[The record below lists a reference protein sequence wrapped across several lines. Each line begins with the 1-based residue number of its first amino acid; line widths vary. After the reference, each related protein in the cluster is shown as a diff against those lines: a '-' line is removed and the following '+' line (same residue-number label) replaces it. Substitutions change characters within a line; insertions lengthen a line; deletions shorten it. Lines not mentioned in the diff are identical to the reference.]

1 MSHRNT
7 HQITIAKMS
16 KSWCEKEEFSN
27 AQTKRSHWSHF
38 CAFKIG
44 FASDNKVRTYQQK
57 HCCVFK
63 YWDCNRMSSK
73 TYWVPYHSNFSVCFV
88 WFTWKLIPKTC
99 EKRLVISATTFFTL
113 LLFGHSNVPTV
124 SFLFERKMFIRQ
136 PFVESQSIF
145 SISQIIVTMAYH
157 IIAFRILNYW
167 TSIGW
172 FADRVRVIPG

>member
-7 HQITIAKMS
+7 HQITIVKMS
-16 KSWCEKEEFSN
+16 KSWCDKEEFSN
-27 AQTKRSHWSHF
+27 AQTKRSH
-38 CAFKIG
+38 C
-44 FASDNKVRTYQQK
+44 DNKVRTYQQK

-88 WFTWKLIPKTC
+88 WITWKLIPKTC

-157 IIAFRILNYW
+157 IIAFRILNCC

-172 FADRVRVIPG
+172 FADRVRVIPC